1 MNCMIINVFFVT
13 YDQFNASLLIESIN
27 FFTKKKKK
35 GLKFKVLL
43 TLNFWM
49 VVYVQM
55 KL

>member
-1 MNCMIINVFFVT
+1 MIINVFFVT

-35 GLKFKVLL
+35 SLL

-49 VVYVQM
+49 VVYVQV